1 MKYFVSDTH
10 FQHKKIVEITNRGVE
25 TTQEQHTEWLIN
37 LWNKQV
43 TDNDQVYLLGDV
55 SFATKYDQI
64 KEVFQRLNGQIF
76 VVKGNHDRTAMLDKL
91 LDDHLIQAWYQYKE
105 IKIGTTDVCLFHF
118 PISSWNKQGYGSIML
133 HGHCH
138 GSFTPEKGKILDV
151 GIDSAYNIFGEHRLF
166 SEDDVVEYMN
176 SRKIN
181 INDHHKDNTEYAD

>member
-10 FQHKKIVEITNRGVE
+10 WHHKKIVEITNRGVE
-25 TTQEQHTEWLIN
+25 TTQEEHTDWLIN

-43 TDNDQVYLLGDV
+43 TNSDQVYLLGDV

-64 KEVFQRLNGQIF
+64 KEVFERLNGQIF
-76 VVKGNHDRTAMLDKL
+76 VVKGNHCRTAMLDKL

-105 IKIGTTDVCLFHF
+105 IKINTTDVCLFHF
-118 PISSWNKQGYGSIML
+118 PISSWNKQGYGSIHL

-151 GIDSAYNIFGEHRLF
+151 GIDSAYNIFGVHRLF
-166 SEDDVVEYMN
+166 SELDIIEYMSKREVN
-176 SRKIN
+176 V
-181 INDHHKDNTEYAD
+181 NDHHKDRTLD